1 MFAMLTQTVQA
12 ERLYIECCDLWKA
25 VSKFVVVS
33 TGEDAAV
40 CPVPCKTYSM
50 VRKFVKNISPML
62 QDFDDPLNG
71 TTYYVAHE
79 DIFPS
84 QKVSDVLAWSILGR
98 LCSTHNTGKQEQGKY
113 IQFEPSTG
121 VLSIIHAGCEYQ
133 RSIYSTLMSLCII
146 VILFILTGMT
156 IRKSIDEKKAL
167 TQRSQGP
174 SPPHEDTLT
183 HTHRTTAEDQ
193 ETEDHPPGIREPL
206 LPSTASHVRLWQK
219 KVRFRIVA

>member
-1 MFAMLTQTVQA
+1 MRVISMFAILTQTVQA
-12 ERLYIECCDLWKA
+12 ERLYIECCDLWTA
-25 VSKFVVVS
+25 VSKFVAVS
-33 TGEDAAV
+33 TGEDGSV
-40 CPVPCKTYSM
+40 CPVPCKTYSL

-98 LCSTHNTGKQEQGKY
+98 LCSTHNTEKQEQGKY

-121 VLSIIHAGCEYQ
+121 VMSIIHAGCEYQ

-156 IRKSIDEKKAL
+156 IRKSADEKKAL
-167 TQRSQGP
+167 TQP
-174 SPPHEDTLT
+174 SLNSEYTLT
-183 HTHRTTAEDQ
+183 NP
-193 ETEDHPPGIREPL
+193 EDHENPDDHPEGIREPL
-206 LPSTASHVRLWQK
+206 LPTASHMRKWQR